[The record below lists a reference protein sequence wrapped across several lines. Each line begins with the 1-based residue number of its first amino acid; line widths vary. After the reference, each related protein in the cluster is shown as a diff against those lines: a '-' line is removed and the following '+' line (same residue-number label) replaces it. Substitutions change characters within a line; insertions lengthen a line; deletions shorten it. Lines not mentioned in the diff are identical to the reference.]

1 MPGELLPPTANVK
14 PTSES
19 KSAPAKPDM
28 SLYLI
33 VSYRMDRSYQA
44 YTEPSQSA
52 DDIVH
57 EQDILRDPA
66 GIKPWLSYIDY
77 KHQHGTLLELTFV
90 SVSLL

>member
-1 MPGELLPPTANVK
+1 M
-14 PTSES
+14 ES
-19 KSAPAKPDM
+19 F
-28 SLYLI
+28 
-33 VSYRMDRSYQA
+33 YQA
-44 YTEPSQSA
+44 YTDTWQSA

-90 SVSLL
+90 S